1 MNRYSIA
8 LCARN
13 SHDIAHLADTLRM
26 VIAEVRAE
34 CLTPLNDPAVAL
46 IAHRIAFITSADML
60 HIGDGLQQLTKL
72 VAEHATPT
80 TEKVVTS

>member
-13 SHDIAHLADTLRM
+13 SQDIAHLADILRM
-26 VIAEVRAE
+26 VISEVKGE
-34 CLTPLNDPAVAL
+34 GLQPLMDPAVAL
-46 IAHRIAFITSADML
+46 IAQRIAFITSADML
-60 HIGDGLQQLTKL
+60 HIGDGLQQMTKL

-80 TEKVVTS
+80 TKKVVKS

>member
-13 SHDIAHLADTLRM
+13 SQDIAHLADTLRM
-26 VIAEVRAE
+26 VISEVKGE
-34 CLTPLNDPAVAL
+34 GLQPLMDPAVAL
-46 IAHRIAFITSADML
+46 IAQRIAFITSADML
-60 HIGDGLQQLTKL
+60 HIGDGLQQMTKL

-80 TEKVVTS
+80 TKKVVKS